1 MSSTST
7 KISLFSIDSFTLSNN
22 SLFSVDEYN
31 NHLGVANDQR
41 QHSSSDVM
49 QSSNSFFSI
58 ELVRFYG
65 FQPVTRCAKSDKG
78 DTSTNEACVTEP
90 LTLKRISRQVN
101 VKRLTS

>member
-7 KISLFSIDSFTLSNN
+7 KISLFPIDSFTLSNN

-31 NHLGVANDQR
+31 HLGVAKGQR

-65 FQPVTRCAKSDKG
+65 FQPVTGCAKSDKG